1 MNYQEAT
8 DYLFSKLPM
17 FQRIGGAAY
26 KADLQNIQALNEALG
41 HPHRAYPCLHVA
53 GTNGKGSTC
62 HYLASILQEA
72 GYRVGL
78 TTSPHLKNYTE
89 RIRINGQEISQVAVA
104 DFVTT
109 YQNLIEQLQPSFFEV
124 SIAMAFHH
132 FAQEKV
138 DIAVVEVGMGGR
150 LDSTNIITPE
160 LSIITNIGFDHQQFL
175 GDSLPKIAAEKA
187 GIIKAARPVV
197 ISEYQAECFE
207 VFVSKAQAVAASLYL
222 AEEAY
227 QLLSGCMEEGFQK
240 LVFQEKATGVNIT
253 LHTPLLGNYQQ
264 KNLLGVLQ
272 AIALLRQ
279 QGWEITDET
288 LQAGVQKVVHNTG
301 LKGRW
306 QILQQTPL
314 CIADVAHN
322 AEGLAAVMQQLAAW
336 PATRLHLVMGF
347 MGDKDLSAMLRLLP
361 QEAQYYFC
369 QPQLPR
375 ALPLEALQ
383 AQLGERFPR
392 KHFIADVNEAFRAA
406 LQNAAADEVV
416 FVGGSSFVVAEVD
429 LL

>member
-1 MNYQEAT
+1 MNYQEAS

-17 FQRIGGAAY
+17 FQRVGGAAY
-26 KADLQNIQALNEALG
+26 KADLHNIQALSEALG

-53 GTNGKGSTC
+53 GTNGKGSSC

-78 TTSPHLKNYTE
+78 TTSPHLKSYTE
-89 RIRINGQEISQVAVA
+89 RIRINGQEISQEAVA
-104 DFVTT
+104 AFVTA
-109 YQNLIEQLQPSFFEV
+109 QQDLIERLQPSFFEV
-124 SIAMAFHH
+124 SIAMAFHY

-138 DIAVVEVGMGGR
+138 DIAVIEVGMGGR

-160 LSIITNIGFDHQQFL
+160 LALITNISFDHQQFL
-175 GDSLPKIAAEKA
+175 GNTLPKIAAEKA

-207 VFVSKAQAVAASLYL
+207 VFVSRAQAVDAPLYL
-222 AEEAY
+222 AEETY
-227 QLLSGCMEEGFQK
+227 QFLSGCMEEGLQK
-240 LVFQEKATGVNIT
+240 LIFQEKNTGAAIQ
-253 LHTPLLGNYQQ
+253 LSTPLLGIYQQ

-279 QGWEITDET
+279 KGWQISEEA

-306 QILQQTPL
+306 QVLQQAPL

-322 AEGLAAVMQQLAAW
+322 VEGISTVMQQLAAW
-336 PATRLHLVMGF
+336 PAEKLHLVMGF
-347 MGDKDLSAMLRLLP
+347 MGDKDLEAMLRLLP
-361 QEAQYYFC
+361 QEAHYYFC
-369 QPQLPR
+369 QAQLPR
-375 ALPLEALQ
+375 ALSLEALQ
-383 AQLGERFPR
+383 VQLGERFP
-392 KHFIADVNEAFRAA
+392 KKCFVADVNEALDTA
-406 LQNAAADEVV
+406 LQKAQADEVV
-416 FVGGSSFVVAEVD
+416 FVGGSSFVVAEVH